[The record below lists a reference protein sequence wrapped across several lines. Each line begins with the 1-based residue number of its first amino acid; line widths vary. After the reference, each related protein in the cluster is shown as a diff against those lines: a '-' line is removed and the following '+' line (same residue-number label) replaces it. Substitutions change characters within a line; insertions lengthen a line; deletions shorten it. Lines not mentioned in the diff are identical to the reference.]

1 MKSRI
6 IPFALALAATLG
18 PVETAAA
25 QGTSGGQGVVASI
38 PGSVVRG
45 PKPSPGLFSILAG
58 TPTPNYG
65 SDLAQRARRTQSHTT
80 SGQTRKYPRAQAGT
94 SAPPPQPG
102 AIGANDRL
110 PVGPPPN

>member
-6 IPFALALAATLG
+6 IPFALALAAATIGLI
-18 PVETAAA
+18 ETAAA

-45 PKPSPGLFSILAG
+45 HEQSPGLFSVLAG

-65 SDLAQRARRTQSHTT
+65 SDFAQRARRTQSHTT
-80 SGQTRKYPRAQAGT
+80 SGQTRK
-94 SAPPPQPG
+94 
-102 AIGANDRL
+102 
-110 PVGPPPN
+110 